1 MLGKFKFK
9 DWDPIKK
16 DNIMV
21 SGYVLQAIGI
31 YQSNTHDN
39 RYCKKDSLEFE
50 ITDNIK
56 YKYDLPTIAEAVF
69 RNMDENPYTLYP
81 CEPNWIYTLC
91 NLVGISGMVAT
102 DRLLGTNHGDKLR
115 KRFESALEKEFSFPD
130 GSIVPICSEL
140 TGFTIPGLAG
150 ALSDGINAI
159 LCAAYLPH
167 IAHRN
172 WAFTKKENI
181 TYDTNGRLSC
191 INLTGADKLDPGNY
205 RPGEGSIRAIF
216 AAAAAEFGDE
226 KLRVD
231 LLKQLDEEYHPVFT
245 TASGAMKNKGLSTI
259 GQGTTL
265 RARLGRFQD
274 WCKMIQKGPP
284 EHVFRGP
291 LLDSVPFPEVLVAK
305 AYSKDGESVDLV
317 LYNGKAAGTFTLGF
331 ERLKPKSTYRL
342 GKFTATAD
350 KEGRASFQADINGR
364 TVLKLEIDV

>member
-1 MLGKFKFK
+1 MLGKFKFT
-9 DWDPIKK
+9 DWDPIKE

-31 YQSNTHDN
+31 YQSNTRDD

-50 ITDNIK
+50 ITDTVK
-56 YKYDLPTIAEAVF
+56 YKYDLPSIADAVF

-102 DRLLGTNHGDKLR
+102 DRLLGNSYGDRLR

-181 TYDTNGRLSC
+181 EYDAKGRLNC

-205 RPGEGSIRAIF
+205 KPGEGSIRSIF

-226 KLRVD
+226 KLRLD

-245 TASGAMKNKGLSTI
+245 TPSGAMKNKGLSTVE
-259 GQGTTL
+259 QGTAL

-284 EHVFRGP
+284 EQVFQGP
-291 LLDSVPFPEVLVAK
+291 ILDSVPFPEVLVAK
-305 AYSKDGESVDLV
+305 AYSQDGESVDLV
-317 LYNGKAAGTFTLGF
+317 FYNGKAAGTFSLGF
-331 ERLKPKSTYRL
+331 KNLKVGRKYKL
-342 GKFTATAD
+342 GKLTATAD
-350 KEGRASFQADINGR
+350 HAGCASFQTAIDGR
-364 TVLKLEIDV
+364 TAMKLELDV